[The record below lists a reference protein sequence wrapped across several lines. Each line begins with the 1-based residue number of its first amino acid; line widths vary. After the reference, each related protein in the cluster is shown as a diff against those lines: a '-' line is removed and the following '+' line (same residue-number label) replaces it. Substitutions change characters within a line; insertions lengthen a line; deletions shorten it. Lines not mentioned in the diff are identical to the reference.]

1 MTGFQD
7 ARVLDPGT
15 DSLVHHMND
24 RLASTDDRSMF
35 GSSIAGNEQEMNRV
49 CRNEPVGSSHPTSPT
64 RMLARPRSR
73 RRNFCGPPANPA
85 LKTLESLET

>member
-7 ARVLDPGT
+7 ARVLDPGN

-49 CRNEPVGSSHPTSPT
+49 CRMNRWDLPTRCAA